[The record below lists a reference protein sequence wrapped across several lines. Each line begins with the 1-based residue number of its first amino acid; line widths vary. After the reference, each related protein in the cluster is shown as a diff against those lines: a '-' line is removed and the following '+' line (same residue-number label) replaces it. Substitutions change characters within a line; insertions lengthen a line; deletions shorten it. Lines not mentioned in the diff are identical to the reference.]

1 MSVDLS
7 VHCAKEFTVGDL
19 SYHSGQALME
29 ILGLTHIPD
38 LSVEVVEDSKKYEAE
53 KEFICGTQCPLLMI
67 GFRDIEGKVKLLLY
81 DMPMTADVSSE
92 GPGLRASIL
101 AGEGG
106 NRAGEPLRLV
116 LGASVAM
123 AVARMQES
131 PIKDNRLFFGQA
143 AELSPEQLRRAL
155 RQHGLFREIQEAAQQ
170 MFFRAP
176 LSAFEPEALQALQ
189 IEEQIDKVMVD
200 MLGLIKV
207 SGKVDGNLF
216 AKFYSLLDDAISGQ
230 RLDEERKRNLLG
242 LLLLIHEYLL
252 EEAKRLKDLQPLFA
266 EVERIKQRMKK
277 MGLELS

>member
-7 VHCAKEFTVGDL
+7 VHCVKEFTVGDL

-38 LSVEVVEDSKKYEAE
+38 LSVEVVEKSKKYEAE
-53 KEFICGTQCPLLMI
+53 KEFICGTQSPLLMI

-92 GPGLRASIL
+92 GPGLRASVL

-106 NRAGEPLRLV
+106 SRPGEPLRLV
-116 LGASVAM
+116 LGSSVAM
-123 AVARMQES
+123 ALARMQES
-131 PIKDNRLFFGQA
+131 PIRDNRLFFGQA
-143 AELSPEQLRRAL
+143 SGLSPEELRRAL

-176 LSAFEPEALQALQ
+176 LSAFEPEALRALQ

-207 SGKVDGNLF
+207 SGKVDEKLF
-216 AKFYSLLDDAISGQ
+216 AKFYSLLDEAASGQ
-230 RLDEERKRNLLG
+230 KLDDERQKNLLG
-242 LLLLIHEYLL
+242 LLLLIYEFLL
-252 EEAKRLKDLQPLFA
+252 EEAKRLKELQPLYA
-266 EVERIKQRMKK
+266 EVERIKLRMRN
-277 MGLELS
+277 MGLELP